1 MMKKLLVANWKM
13 HPETPRE
20 AKLLAHKL
28 KALAARHR
36 QHTIAV
42 CPPAVFLGLLAC
54 LPAGRAGTGGKLLWG
69 AQDVSLTRGVGA
81 YTGEVSASQARYA
94 GATLTIIG
102 HSERRALGE
111 TDETI
116 NQKIKNALAARLKP
130 VICLGET
137 ERDESGQY
145 LAPLERQIRGAL
157 AGLKKTDF
165 KNMIIAYEP
174 VWAVGKAAQRADTP
188 EDFFRHAI
196 FIRKVIS
203 DLFGKKVAMN
213 TPVLYGGSVDSKNAA
228 SFLVQGQADGLLIG
242 RASLKPDEFKKI
254 IHATSH

>member
-13 HPETPRE
+13 HPETTRE
-20 AKLLAHKL
+20 AKLLTHKL

-42 CPPAVFLGLLAC
+42 CPPAVFLGLLAG
-54 LPAGRAGTGGKLLWG
+54 AGGKLLWG